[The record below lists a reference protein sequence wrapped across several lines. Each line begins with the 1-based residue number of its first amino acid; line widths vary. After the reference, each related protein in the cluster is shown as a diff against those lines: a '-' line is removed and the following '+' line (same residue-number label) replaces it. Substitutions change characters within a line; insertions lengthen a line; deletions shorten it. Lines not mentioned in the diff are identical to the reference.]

1 VVADAHMVGD
11 LWPACAPTCTYL
23 ANTFPRVSLTIVW
36 ALQRG
41 FVGAAGA
48 ARACGCQRR
57 ASLRAC
63 PQEPLLYTLRPAYH
77 NKPRPCSVDPSAL
90 TTQASSRPS
99 LEALA
104 LAQVEQLYQVTSLE
118 DQAAALWAGVQKHIR
133 DNPSGYKARMPGF
146 LLL

>member
-1 VVADAHMVGD
+1 MVADAHMVGD

-23 ANTFPRVSLTIVW
+23 ANTFPMVSLTIVW

-48 ARACGCQRR
+48 ACGCQRR
-57 ASLRAC
+57 ASLHAC
-63 PQEPLLYTLRPAYH
+63 PQEPRFQTLRPAYDT
-77 NKPRPCSVDPSAL
+77 KPRPCSVDPSAL
-90 TTQASSRPS
+90 TTQALSRAS

-133 DNPSGYKARMPGF
+133 DNPSGYKARMQGF